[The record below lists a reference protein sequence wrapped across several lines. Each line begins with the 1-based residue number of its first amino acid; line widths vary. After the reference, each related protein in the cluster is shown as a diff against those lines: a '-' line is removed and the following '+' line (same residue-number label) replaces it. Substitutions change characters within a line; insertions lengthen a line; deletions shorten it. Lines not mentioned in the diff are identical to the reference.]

1 MIKNSIVR
9 IVKSDKNSQDKF
21 LKFLKKINLISKKYQ
36 TFMGIDFEFNTK
48 KVALMQI
55 LFEVHIKNKI
65 IKKYYIIYPPNL
77 DIILFDYFKY
87 NIMSNIHILKIL
99 HGSESLD
106 IPYIIEDFYNFEL
119 EPLINFFLTM
129 IDTRYL

>member
-1 MIKNSIVR
+1 
-9 IVKSDKNSQDKF
+9 
-21 LKFLKKINLISKKYQ
+21 
-36 TFMGIDFEFNTK
+36 MGIDFEFNTK

-129 IDTRYL
+129 IDTIYLFEYIN